1 MQASWRD
8 RLLRPVRVRL
18 MNMVADAVA
27 PLLAQQEQQFAE
39 LRAETR
45 RVYDRLIEFEIRTRR
60 DIVYAADRQATLES
74 AEFVRANM
82 PTAPRFDDPHRTLEH
97 ALSLAPTGGMALEFG
112 VYTGSTLKIIAA
124 ARTSG
129 GVYGF
134 DAFQGLPEDWRID
147 FPAGTFSVDGRPDVA
162 GAELVVGWFADTL
175 PEFLARHPEPV
186 DFIHVDADLYSSA
199 KTVLDLVGPRL
210 RPGSVLV
217 FDEFFNFP
225 GWQEHECRALQE
237 YVERTGV
244 SVSYEG
250 YCYANEQVI
259 VRITR

>member
-1 MQASWRD
+1 MRASWRNL
-8 RLLRPVRVRL
+8 LLRPIRARL
-18 MNMVADAVA
+18 ENTVTDAVA
-27 PLLAQQEQQFAE
+27 PLLARQEQQLAE

-45 RVYDRLIEFEIRTRR
+45 RIYDRVIEFEIRTRR
-60 DIVYAADRQATLES
+60 DVVYAADRQATLES
-74 AEFVRANM
+74 AEFVRAHM
-82 PTAPRFDDPHRTLEH
+82 PAAPRFDDPHRTLEH

-124 ARTSG
+124 ARPAG

-134 DAFQGLPEDWRID
+134 DSFQGLPEDWRID
-147 FPAGTFSVDGRPDVA
+147 FAAGSFSVDGLPDVA

-175 PEFLARHPEPV
+175 SGFLARHPGPV
-186 DFIHVDADLYSSA
+186 DFVHIDADLYSSA

-225 GWQEHECRALQE
+225 GWQQHEYRALRE
-237 YVERTGV
+237 YLERTGI

-250 YCYANEQVI
+250 YSYANEQVV
-259 VRITR
+259 VRIAG

>member
-18 MNMVADAVA
+18 MNMVADAVT
-27 PLLAQQEQQFAE
+27 PLLSQREQQLAE
-39 LRAETR
+39 LRAENR

-74 AEFVRANM
+74 AEFVRAHM

-97 ALSLAPTGGMALEFG
+97 ALS
-112 VYTGSTLKIIAA
+112 
-124 ARTSG
+124 
-129 GVYGF
+129 
-134 DAFQGLPEDWRID
+134 
-147 FPAGTFSVDGRPDVA
+147 
-162 GAELVVGWFADTL
+162 
-175 PEFLARHPEPV
+175 RHPGPV
-186 DFIHVDADLYSSA
+186 DFVHVDADLYSSA

-244 SVSYEG
+244 SISYEG

-259 VRITR
+259 VRITK